1 MAILADFNIVCLNQ
15 EKVKF
20 MESETIH
27 FNFFDLNKND
37 SPIPQSVDQQRILD
51 DWNTLFQLFKGIWY
65 YIYPKAWV
73 EHTNSEEEDF
83 FDYRHKDKAYSEN
96 INVMKH
102 KKDGMLS
109 APNRQKDI
117 EKLITFYLN
126 ESPIKRI
133 LVMGKIQSNEAE
145 AILGTM
151 TKKEFLSKLKKGQ
164 LRFNV
169 AYILKE

>member
-15 EKVKF
+15 KKVTL
-20 MESETIH
+20 MESDTMRCD
-27 FNFFDLNKND
+27 FFVLNKND
-37 SPIPQSVDQQRILD
+37 TSIPQSIDQQRIMD
-51 DWNTLFQLFKGIWY
+51 EWGTLFQMFQGIWY
-65 YIYPKAWV
+65 YIYPNSWA
-73 EHTNSEEEDF
+73 EHTYLEEENF
-83 FDYRHKDKAYSEN
+83 FDYRHTEKVYCEN
-96 INVMKH
+96 INVLKH

-109 APNRQKDI
+109 APNRQEDI
-117 EKLITFYLN
+117 EKLITFYLK
-126 ESPIKRI
+126 ESPIRRI
-133 LVMGKIQSNEAE
+133 LVMGKVQGNDVE

>member
-20 MESETIH
+20 MESDTIQYD
-27 FNFFDLNKND
+27 FFDLNKND
-37 SPIPQSVDQQRILD
+37 SPIPQSVDQQRIMD
-51 DWNTLFQLFKGIWY
+51 EWYTLFQLFKGIWY

-83 FDYRHKDKAYSEN
+83 FDYRHKDKAYCEN
-96 INVMKH
+96 INVLKH
-102 KKDGMLS
+102 KKDGMFS